1 MTVKITKREHPMWT
15 HWKTLD
21 MLQRNTMPSILGQW
35 QYFYENEKTKI
46 SLVELPNYFLDGK
59 DIWEICGGG
68 LTEDVEKFRTKE
80 EAEKRIYELLD
91 VTDQQKD

>member
-1 MTVKITKREHPMWT
+1 MTVKVSRREHPFWVRWHTM
-15 HWKTLD
+15 D
-21 MLQRNTMPSILGQW
+21 MLGRNVLPSLIGQW

-59 DIWEICGGG
+59 TIWEICGGG
-68 LTEDVEKFRTKE
+68 LTEDVEKFATKE

-91 VTDQQKD
+91 